1 MVDSDNK
8 GILRRIGPY
17 IIFTAIT
24 VLHFLFTVV
33 VILLVLSTLNIIN
46 QSMLHF
52 EKLDY
57 FEIAISLCIFITS
70 LIVFVK
76 SFKKI
81 SLFVKQ
87 VTFKKDQP

>member
-1 MVDSDNK
+1 MTNPDNK
-8 GILRRIGPY
+8 SFLERIVPY
-17 IIFTAIT
+17 IIFSAIT
-24 VLHFLFTVV
+24 VLHFLLTFV
-33 VILLVLSTLNIIN
+33 VILLVLSTVNIIN

-57 FEIAISLCIFITS
+57 FEIAISLCIFFAS

-81 SLFVKQ
+81 SLFVRQ
-87 VTFKKDQP
+87 VRFKK